1 MHWPTFPDCAA
12 AAALPDGVT
21 LRAWTPAE
29 LDALPARLVEWSP
42 SITVGAESAFLDARF
57 LHTHVATAEAPDR
70 DLFAFAICRDD
81 VVVGFQAFQR
91 DRGARALRG
100 RLGVLAP
107 EARSGFLGALGFI
120 LRGLVPGFDR
130 DLQGDG
136 RVLRVSEAL
145 YATPLLRPVSSLWP
159 DEATLTSK
167 TREVLAVP

>member
-130 DLQGDG
+130 DLRQPFGGMKNSGVG
-136 RVLRVSEAL
+136 REGGNLSREFFTTTRFASFPL
-145 YATPLLRPVSSLWP
+145 TPR
-159 DEATLTSK
+159 K
-167 TREVLAVP
+167 